1 MASLRFAL
9 AQFDFPVGAVARNG
23 EHVRELMTLAR
34 DQLGAQLIAFPELTL
49 SGYPPEDL
57 LLRPSF
63 LASCERELAAVAA
76 HADGIAAF
84 VGHPD
89 AIGEVYNAAS
99 LLAAGAVRFTAH
111 KQALPNYT
119 VFDEKRYFRPGHDSC
134 VTEFC
139 GVRVGWLV
147 CEDIW
152 EPEAAALAA
161 AHGAELLVVI
171 NASPFDLEKSTQRE
185 ELLARR
191 ARENDVAIAYLN
203 LVGGQDDLLFDGGS
217 LLVEPD
223 GRIAA
228 RAPVFVDALLLAEY
242 DNATRRFRA
251 IDWPVEADISRE
263 ARVYAGL
270 VRGIRDYVDKNHF
283 PGVLLGLSGGIDSA
297 LTLAIAVDALGAERV
312 LGVRLPS
319 RFTSDLSNDLAEVQ
333 ARTLGVKLLTIP
345 IGPPFGGFIEVLEP
359 IFAAAGEPSPVR
371 GADLDIPV
379 ESLAGASRADSHHPW
394 RSPSGPAA
402 LFAPAVLPAQSTQL
416 ASNPGS
422 PLGPQ
427 PSVLASD
434 ATEENIQ
441 SRCRGVILMAL
452 SNKLGHMVLSTGNKS
467 EYAVGYAT
475 IYGDMCGGYAPL
487 KDCYK
492 QLVYA
497 LARWRNVVSG
507 RGTGDLGLGKSG
519 PPASVAGTANRL
531 PSEVIPRAV
540 IERAPS
546 AELRENQTDQD
557 SLPPYETLDAILE
570 RFIDGEQSQAEI
582 VAAGFDEATVRR
594 IARLVLGSEY
604 KRRQSAPGP
613 KITTRAFGRDRRYP
627 ITSGWR

>member
-1 MASLRFAL
+1 MKAASCGLLFSTTIMSKLRFAL
-9 AQFDFPVGAVARNG
+9 AQYDFPVGAIAQNG
-23 EHVRELMTLAR
+23 QRVRELMAEAR
-34 DQLGAQLIAFPELTL
+34 DRLDAQLVAFPELTL

-63 LASCERELAAVAA
+63 LAACERELGSVVAA
-76 HADGIAAF
+76 ANGIAAY
-84 VGHPD
+84 VGHPHT
-89 AIGEVYNAAS
+89 IGEVYNAAS
-99 LLAAGAVRFTAH
+99 LVADAGVAFTVH

-119 VFDEKRYFRPGHDSC
+119 VFDEKRYFRAGNAST
-134 VTEFC
+134 VTDFA

-152 EPEAAALAA
+152 EPEPAALAA
-161 AHGAELLVVI
+161 EQGADLLIVI
-171 NASPFDLEKSTQRE
+171 NASPFDLAKSKQRE
-185 ELLARR
+185 DLLGTR
-191 ARENDVAIAYLN
+191 ARDNNVAIAYLN
-203 LVGGQDDLLFDGGS
+203 LIGGQDDLLFDGGS

-223 GRIAA
+223 GRVAA

-242 DNATRRFRA
+242 DTASRRFHA
-251 IDWPVEADISRE
+251 IDWPPEADSSRE

-270 VRGIRDYVDKNHF
+270 VRGIRDYVNKNHF

-297 LTLAIAVDALGAERV
+297 LTLALAVDALGPERV
-312 LGVRLPS
+312 TAVMLPTRYTADISLREAKAQAAALGV
-319 RFTSDLSNDLAEVQ
+319 EYHV
-333 ARTLGVKLLTIP
+333 VTIE
-345 IGPPFGGFIEVLEP
+345 PPFQAFLQTLAPSFEGR
-359 IFAAAGEPSPVR
+359 AADV
-371 GADLDIPV
+371 
-379 ESLAGASRADSHHPW
+379 
-394 RSPSGPAA
+394 
-402 LFAPAVLPAQSTQL
+402 
-416 ASNPGS
+416 
-422 PLGPQ
+422 
-427 PSVLASD
+427 
-434 ATEENIQ
+434 TEENLQ
-441 SRCRGVILMAL
+441 SRCRGVILMAW
-452 SNKLGHMVLSTGNKS
+452 SNKFGRMLLSTGNKS

-497 LARWRNVVSG
+497 LARWRNEQG
-507 RGTGDLGLGKSG
+507 RKAGSRGPKSG
-519 PPASVAGTANRL
+519 DAI
-531 PSEVIPRAV
+531 PSAV
-540 IERAPS
+540 IDRAPS

-557 SLPPYETLDAILE
+557 SLPPYEELDAILE

-594 IARLVLGSEY
+594 VARLVLASEY